1 MHILLMGFFKKLIAK
16 QLWQR
21 IGLGVLD
28 SIPFVSTIKQNIDSN
43 YPQVGYPD
51 WLRLGTTIVSILI
64 IAAVIFDK
72 INIEQATQLITLFK

>member
-1 MHILLMGFFKKLIAK
+1 MNLILMGLFKKLIAK

-28 SIPFVSTIKQNIDSN
+28 SIPIVSTIKQNIDSN
-43 YPQVGYPD
+43 HPQVGYPD

-64 IAAVIFDK
+64 ILGVLLGK
-72 INIEQATQLITLFK
+72 LNIEQAKELITLFK